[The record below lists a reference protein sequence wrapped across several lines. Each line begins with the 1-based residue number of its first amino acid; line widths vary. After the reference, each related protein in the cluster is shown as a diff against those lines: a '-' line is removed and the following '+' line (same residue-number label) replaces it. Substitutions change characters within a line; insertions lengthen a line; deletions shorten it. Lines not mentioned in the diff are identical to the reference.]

1 MLQEDAGTAR
11 PSPLSVPAARPD
23 TAYHRLDLFRARV
36 QQAAAEHGQDIMT
49 VLRSLITGTPWRPP
63 APAGMSPYPPAHPIH
78 RTSPSAHEVNVYPAR
93 SGSGLTG

>member
-1 MLQEDAGTAR
+1 MLQEDAGAAR

-49 VLRSLITGTPWRPP
+49 VLRSLMTSTPWRPP
-63 APAGMSPYPPAHPIH
+63 APTGMSP
-78 RTSPSAHEVNVYPAR
+78 
-93 SGSGLTG
+93 